1 MTCLRCLDD
10 WAHLF
15 HDNGEPAG
23 ELPQEAQP
31 PVQQTRRQKLE
42 ATSIFDVD
50 WTWQQ
55 SSDACS
61 DACDCKS
68 QPKGDPRFHALLQQI
83 GALHD
88 AKQQD
93 YGTNADAF
101 ANVRSS
107 EEWGV
112 SPWVGAM
119 IRATD
124 KVRRLQTYAAKG
136 SLVNEGV
143 EDSLM
148 DLAVYSLIALI
159 LFREEQT

>member
-1 MTCLRCLDD
+1 MTCFRCIDD
-10 WAHLF
+10 EAHLF

-23 ELPQEAQP
+23 ELPEEAQP
-31 PVQQTRRQKLE
+31 PVQQAHHPGGCPVNEIGICTCKKPKRPIEARRPE
-42 ATSIFDVD
+42 
-50 WTWQQ
+50 
-55 SSDACS
+55 
-61 DACDCKS
+61 
-68 QPKGDPRFHALLQQI
+68 PRGDPRFHALLQQI
-83 GALHD
+83 GSLHD

-112 SPWVGAM
+112 SPWIGAM

-148 DLAVYSLIALI
+148 DLAVYSLIALV
-159 LFREEQT
+159 LFREEQA